1 MSRAA
6 IFWFTGLSGSGK
18 TTVATAIKSQ
28 LEHRGL
34 SVLLLD
40 GDHVREN
47 LNTNLGFTEHDIKQ
61 NNLSIAKLCKR
72 YREIHD
78 IILVSVISPY
88 KSSRKMAREILGKD
102 FYEIYFSADLA
113 TVSERDV
120 KGLYAKAKNGEIDN
134 LIGYSPGNV
143 YQPPEDADYIVNS
156 GVESMIES
164 VEALHSFITERLN
177 VRISCKN

>member
-1 MSRAA
+1 MPH
-6 IFWFTGLSGSGK
+6 
-18 TTVATAIKSQ
+18 Q
-28 LEHRGL
+28 HE
-34 SVLLLD
+34 
-40 GDHVREN
+40 
-47 LNTNLGFTEHDIKQ
+47 TNLFRFISHGG
-61 NNLSIAKLCKR
+61 
-72 YREIHD
+72 
-78 IILVSVISPY
+78 VIYTKY
-88 KSSRKMAREILGKD
+88 KANVGHH

-143 YQPPEDADYIVNS
+143 YQPPEHADCIVNS

-164 VEALHSFITERLN
+164 VEALHSFIIERLN

>member
-1 MSRAA
+1 M
-6 IFWFTGLSGSGK
+6 
-18 TTVATAIKSQ
+18 
-28 LEHRGL
+28 
-34 SVLLLD
+34 LLLD
-40 GDHVREN
+40 GDHVREK

-61 NNLSIAKLCKR
+61 NNMLIAKLCQK
-72 YREIHD
+72 YRENRD
-78 IILVSVISPY
+78 VILVSIISPY
-88 KSSRKMAREILGKD
+88 KSSRKMAKDMLEKD

-143 YQPPEDADYIVNS
+143 YQPPEHADCIVNS

-164 VEALHSFITERLN
+164 VEALHSFIIERLN